1 MRRLVGSSTEVIDAA
16 GGTVMAGIHDGHMH
30 PLPAAEQSL
39 SPSLDNAELTVPELQ
54 AALQAML
61 DATSD
66 KEPDGWLHVTNWN
79 PVGLLPAGTVAN
91 KSYLDA
97 LNTQRPIY
105 LQGSDFHNSFVNS
118 RALQVAGID
127 NSTPDPAGGEIV
139 RDGTGEATGLLKDN
153 AQWMVAA
160 VIPPPSDEELAVAY
174 QEMGT
179 FLLANGITSFMD
191 AASGRGSL
199 HVYRDL
205 LGNGVLKQ
213 NVIPAIVIG
222 PKLAK
227 SPTDAAEMLANLRA
241 RFGDVPGLHLSTAK
255 VFMDGV
261 MEFPAQTAALLKPYL
276 DGDGQPTDNYGDLYV
291 SDKHFG
297 PLVSELDRQGW
308 QVHAHAIGDRAV
320 RTALNGYEQALQT
333 NGPSGNRHTIA
344 HLQLVHPADYARF
357 GELGVIACMQ
367 LQWAVRNFWTLD
379 ALRPYIGES
388 RFNRLYPAHSMA
400 SAGARLSGGSDWPVD
415 PLSPFNQIATA
426 VDRTTT
432 DSSDP
437 TPLEADEGISR
448 RHSLRMHTRSSAF
461 QMHSPNT
468 GTISVGK
475 RADLIVLDRDITS
488 GPIDEIRGTVVNHT
502 LIRGQVV
509 YDASSTTAR
518 SVLRKMGGLSAAGA
532 GAKSGPFGRHSCCA
546 PKGAG
551 S

>member
-1 MRRLVGSSTEVIDAA
+1 MDGGGGHSAPFGRRTRGCLPR
-16 GGTVMAGIHDGHMH
+16 DG
-30 PLPAAEQSL
+30 
-39 SPSLDNAELTVPELQ
+39 DV
-54 AALQAML
+54 
-61 DATSD
+61 
-66 KEPDGWLHVTNWN
+66 
-79 PVGLLPAGTVAN
+79 PAG
-91 KSYLDA
+91 
-97 LNTQRPIY
+97 QRHHVVY
-105 LQGSDFHNSFVNS
+105 
-118 RALQVAGID
+118 
-127 NSTPDPAGGEIV
+127 
-139 RDGTGEATGLLKDN
+139 
-153 AQWMVAA
+153 
-160 VIPPPSDEELAVAY
+160 
-174 QEMGT
+174 
-179 FLLANGITSFMD
+179 
-191 AASGRGSL
+191 GRGVRFGPPCACTAIFSATEFSSRTSSQAL
-199 HVYRDL
+199 SSAPSPQSRP
-205 LGNGVLKQ
+205 LK
-213 NVIPAIVIG
+213 P
-222 PKLAK
+222 PRCLR
-227 SPTDAAEMLANLRA
+227 NLRA

-276 DGDGQPTDNYGDLYV
+276 DSDGQPTDNYGDLYV
-291 SDKHFG
+291 ND
-297 PLVSELDRQGW
+297 
-308 QVHAHAIGDRAV
+308 
-320 RTALNGYEQALQT
+320 TALWSAGHRTRPARLAGTCPRNRRPSRPHRPQRVRASLT
-333 NGPSGNRHTIA
+333 DNGPSGNRHTIA
-344 HLQLVHPADYARF
+344 HLQLVHPADYTRF

-437 TPLEADEGISR
+437 TPLEAAEGISR

-518 SVLRKMGGLSAAGA
+518 RALRTMGALGSAAGA